1 MDAESADKMRVGV
14 ETDDRS
20 APMIEPPAIATP
32 SMVEAS
38 RRKSLGQIA
47 DNFKGMDAESA
58 AKLNEGVETDDR
70 SAPVIEPDVAPKH
83 ELINARRSS
92 LKAIET
98 GGEFKR

>member
-1 MDAESADKMRVGV
+1 MDAESADKMRV
-14 ETDDRS
+14 
-20 APMIEPPAIATP
+20 
-32 SMVEAS
+32 
-38 RRKSLGQIA
+38 
-47 DNFKGMDAESA
+47 
-58 AKLNEGVETDDR
+58 GVETDDR